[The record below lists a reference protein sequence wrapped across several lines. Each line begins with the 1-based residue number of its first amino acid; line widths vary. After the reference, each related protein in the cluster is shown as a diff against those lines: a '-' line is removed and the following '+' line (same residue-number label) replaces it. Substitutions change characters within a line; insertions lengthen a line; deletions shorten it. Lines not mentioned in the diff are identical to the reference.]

1 MTSPFGAAS
10 RREHDELPRFRHPM
24 DPQPRFRKRLA
35 LLAAFGAVLVS
46 GGGLAMIGSPQ
57 AMLPG
62 ADSPQETALAAA
74 PLVAA
79 AIKPEIEKIVRQASV
94 AADTR
99 AAAKTARPGKA
110 ELLPEDP
117 RWAVEMEGEAG
128 LEPTNAL
135 INPPLDAPAQDQ
147 DVTAAVAPRLSSPAA
162 SAPKTA
168 AKPAAKAAAAVRY
181 TIGDAWTGFATEH
194 VKLRAGPDNGTA
206 VLSVV
211 PSSAA
216 VTVHGCKGWCN
227 VSYRGQR
234 GFVFK
239 TFLRTADA
247 VQPAAVNK
255 TAPEKLFDVKPK
267 KEKTAEKP
275 LLSIWDT
282 PR

>member
-10 RREHDELPRFRHPM
+10 RRNHDDSPRFRHPM
-24 DPQPRFRKRLA
+24 DPPPRFRKRLA

-46 GGGLAMIGSPQ
+46 GGGLAMIAAPHAVLAPASN
-57 AMLPG
+57 
-62 ADSPQETALAAA
+62 PQETALAAA

-79 AIKPEIEKIVRQASV
+79 SNKPEMAKTVRQASV
-94 AADTR
+94 VGDTR
-99 AAAKTARPGKA
+99 TAAKTARPVKA

-117 RWAVEMEGEAG
+117 RWAVEMEGEGA
-128 LEPTNAL
+128 LASTNSEL
-135 INPPLDAPAQDQ
+135 NPAIDGPAPDAE
-147 DVTAAVAPRLSSPAA
+147 VTAAIAPRNSPLAKPSRKIA
-162 SAPKTA
+162 E
-168 AKPAAKAAAAVRY
+168 KPAAPVRY
-181 TIGDAWTGFATEH
+181 TIGEAWTGFATEH
-194 VKLRAGPDNGTA
+194 VKLRAGPDNGSA

-239 TFLRTADA
+239 SFLRTADA
-247 VQPAAVNK
+247 VQPAAVK
-255 TAPEKLFDVKPK
+255 KPAAAKPLDAKPK
-267 KEKTAEKP
+267 KEKAAEKP